1 MFIRFFK
8 SNNASA
14 LIFLPLFAIAIWGF
28 AFIYPTIVPVKHS
41 MPLYEL
47 FAGSFSNNPLLG
59 TLIALIL
66 IIGEAFLLNY
76 IVNENEVLSKQNYL
90 PALFYILFISN
101 NNDMLLLSPPLIANL
116 FILFAINK
124 LLASYRK
131 DNAFSQAFDAGLL
144 ISIATL
150 FYFPYVVFLPLLGV
164 GLIIMR
170 PFNWREWV
178 ISFIG
183 AAIPYFF
190 VISFYFWKDQLDYLF
205 FDKMF
210 FSLTRV
216 KTPHIFH
223 KSFYFMIGAGW
234 LVLLFSMG
242 KLFQGVGIGS
252 QKTKKAIVLLV
263 WFFFFSALSVLIAP
277 EISTKYF
284 SALAIPSAVF
294 CSNYFTDIKKQWWAE
309 FLFLLLLS
317 SVFFNL
323 IVYYF

>member
-14 LIFLPLFAIAIWGF
+14 LIFLPLFAIAIWAFGF
-28 AFIYPTIVPVKHS
+28 ISPVVLPAKHA

-47 FAGSFSNNPLLG
+47 CAGLFVKTPWLSI
-59 TLIALIL
+59 LIALIL
-66 IIGEAFLLNY
+66 ITGEAFLLNY
-76 IVNENEVLSKQNYL
+76 IVNENEVLSKQSYL

-101 NNDMLLLSPPLIANL
+101 NNDMLLLSPPLFANL
-116 FILFAINK
+116 FILFALNK
-124 LLASYRK
+124 LFTSYRK

-150 FYFPYVVFLPLLGV
+150 FYFPYIVFLPLLGV

-170 PFNWREWV
+170 PFNWREWL

-183 AAIPYFF
+183 AAIPYIF
-190 VISFYFWKDQLDYLF
+190 VITFYFCKDTLDYLF

-210 FSLTRV
+210 YPLTRV
-216 KTPHIFH
+216 KTTQVFP
-223 KSFYFMIGAGW
+223 KSFYFMVGVGW
-234 LVLLFSMG
+234 VVLLFSLG
-242 KLFQGVGIGS
+242 KLIQGVGIGS
-252 QKTKKAIVLLV
+252 QKTKKSIILLV

-284 SALAIPSAVF
+284 SALVIPAAVF
-294 CSNYFTDIKKQWWAE
+294 CSNYFANIKKQWWAE

-317 SVFFNL
+317 SIFFNL